1 MPGLQEFIHKVEE
14 GEWAR
19 PIKVA
24 TGLLALVALTVW
36 YDLHQFQNF
45 HAPEAMEAAQLARN
59 LSEGKGFTTQCIRPV
74 SLHLVEGRQGVNG
87 RLSRQPHP
95 DLQNP
100 PVYPMILAGLMKVAP
115 FRFEIGPSFYRYQP
129 EMIIAVFNQAIF
141 FLGVWLMY
149 RLAKKLFDPQVAI
162 LTALSLIGS
171 DVLWSFSASG
181 LSTMLLLLIMT
192 GIAWGLVL
200 LERAGRENQHGPG
213 WYAAWAIAVGGL
225 VGLGGLTRY
234 SFAWMIIPVAA
245 FCVAFLGVRR
255 GLVCGLVVGSFVLV
269 MSPWLVRNFQVSGTL
284 FGVPGLALHQE
295 TVAFP
300 GSLLERSLDP
310 DLTRLGL
317 DEYPRKLL
325 VGAGE
330 IVRTHLPRL
339 GASWVGAFFLVGLL
353 LPFRDPGLGRLRL
366 FALFS
371 LFVLTVVQALGRTYL
386 SAEGVV
392 MTSENLLV
400 LLAPLVFM
408 FGVALFCQLLDQL
421 SAEMPAARP
430 VAVVGFVA
438 MACAS
443 LGFALLP
450 PRSVAVVP
458 PYIPPWIQDSAKLL
472 TERELMMSDMPWAV
486 AWYGNRSCVW
496 IPSDTDKS
504 FYRINDDQKAVS
516 ALYLT
521 GLTTDARF
529 LSQVLQGMDHQWAR
543 LATEV
548 ILRGNLPQGFP
559 LQDAFRGF
567 MPTQILLSDRP
578 RWKEKGR

>member
-1 MPGLQEFIHKVEE
+1 MPGLQEFIHKLEE
-14 GEWAR
+14 GEWVR
-19 PIKVA
+19 PVKVVTA
-24 TGLLALVALTVW
+24 LLAVVALTVW

-59 LSEGKGFTTQCIRPV
+59 LARGKGFTTQCIRPV
-74 SLHLVEGRQGVNG
+74 SLHLVEERQGVNG

-100 PVYPMILAGLMKVAP
+100 PLYPLVLAGLMKALP
-115 FRFEIGPSFYRYQP
+115 FHYEMGPSFYRYQP
-129 EMIIAVFNQAIF
+129 EMIIAVFNQTLF

-149 RLAKKLFDPQVAI
+149 RLAKRLFDPQVA
-162 LTALSLIGS
+162 LLSAVALMGS

-192 GIAWGLVL
+192 GILWGLVL
-200 LERAGRENQHGPG
+200 LERAGREDQRGPR
-213 WYAAWAIAVGGL
+213 WYAAWALAVGGL

-245 FCVAFLGVRR
+245 FCAAFLGTRR
-255 GLVCGLVVGSFVLV
+255 AMVCGLVIGSFVLV
-269 MSPWLVRNFQVSGTL
+269 LSPWLVRNYQVSGTL
-284 FGVPGLALHQE
+284 FGVPGFALYQE
-295 TVAFP
+295 TLAFP
-300 GSLLERSLDP
+300 GTLLERSLNP
-310 DLTRLGL
+310 DLARIGL

-330 IVRTHLPRL
+330 IVQSHLPRL

-366 FALFS
+366 FVVFS
-371 LFVLTVVQALGRTYL
+371 LVVMTLVQALGRTHL
-386 SAEGVV
+386 SAEGAVI
-392 MTSENLLV
+392 TSENLLV
-400 LLAPLVFM
+400 LLAPAIFL

-421 SAEMPAARP
+421 GAEIPAARP
-430 VAVVGFVA
+430 VASLGFVV

-443 LGFALLP
+443 MGFTLLP

-458 PYIPPWIQDSAKLL
+458 PYIPPWIQDAAKLL
-472 TERELMMSDMPWAV
+472 AERELMMSDMPWAV

-496 IPSDTDKS
+496 IPSDANKS
-504 FYRINDDQKAVS
+504 FYRINDDQKGIS

-521 GLTTDARF
+521 GLTTDAHF
-529 LSQVLQGMDHQWAR
+529 VSQVVQGMDHQWAR

-548 ILRGNLPQGFP
+548 ILHGNLPPGFP
-559 LQDAFRGF
+559 LQDAFRGY
-567 MPTQILLSDRP
+567 MPAQILLSDRA
-578 RWKEKGR
+578 RWKEKKR